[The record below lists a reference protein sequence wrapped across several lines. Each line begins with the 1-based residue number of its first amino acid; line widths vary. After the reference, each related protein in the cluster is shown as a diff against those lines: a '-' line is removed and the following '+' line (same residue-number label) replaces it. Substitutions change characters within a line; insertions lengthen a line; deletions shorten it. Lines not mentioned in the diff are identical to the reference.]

1 LDINLFRSGWDLESE
16 KVYVIT
22 GATGG
27 MGMSIT
33 EKFKEKGRLLLTDV
47 SLDRLRE
54 VSRGLQA
61 NSMDVEVMECDLT
74 NKIHIQRLIERT
86 KEMGNFAG
94 LIHTAGISPQMG
106 TPEQIMKVNLMGT
119 EMMLNAFIE
128 IAEKGTVVVCIASMS
143 GHMAPIDKDIDKLL
157 DHATAGHFLE
167 KIVKVTKEDC
177 KLAYRLSKRGV
188 MRLVERSVKEWG
200 QKGARILSIS
210 PGLINTP
217 QGRKALDEDPNVE
230 ASMIGINPLGRIGE
244 ASEIA
249 YLVEFLFSSHAAYI
263 TGTDIR
269 IDGGVTPVL
278 QGK

>member
-1 LDINLFRSGWDLESE
+1 MNSD

-27 MGMSIT
+27 MGMAIT
-33 EKFKEKGRLLLTDV
+33 EKFRDKGRLLLADV

-61 NSMDVEVMECDLT
+61 NGMDVEIMECDVT
-74 NKIHIQRLIERT
+74 NKNHIQRLVERI

-106 TPEQIMKVNLMGT
+106 TPEQIMKVNLIGT

-143 GHMAPIDKDIDKLL
+143 GHMAPINEDIDNLL
-157 DHATAGHFLE
+157 DHSTAGHFVE
-167 KIVKVTKEDC
+167 RIVKVTKEDC
-177 KLAYRLSKRGV
+177 ILAYRLSKRGV

-200 QKGARILSIS
+200 KKGARIVSIS

-217 QGRKALDEDPNVE
+217 QGRKAMDEDPNVE
-230 ASMIGINPLGRIGE
+230 DNMIRINPLGRIGE
-244 ASEIA
+244 AGEIA
-249 YLVEFLFSSHAAYI
+249 SLIEFLFSNQAAYI